1 MIDPGLC
8 GRCANARI
16 VVSGRG
22 SRFWLCALSGV
33 DPRFPRYPPLPVRRC
48 DGFTPAAPSAPGREE
63 TTERKE

>member
-22 SRFWLCALSGV
+22 SRFWLCALSRV
-33 DPRFPRYPPLPVRRC
+33 DARFPRYPPLPVTRC
-48 DGFTPAAPSAPGREE
+48 GGFIPGEPSARGPEE
-63 TTERKE
+63 TTEREE